1 MANKSAPALV
11 LRDGDRQKL
20 KSMLRTPTLAAGLA
34 QRARVVLLASDGM
47 ANYEIADRVGV
58 SRPTVN
64 LWRSRYTEQGLPG
77 LADQKRPGRPRTVD
91 RSQVITA
98 TLIPPPA
105 KLGVTHWSSRLLA
118 DQLGIEHSTVA
129 KIWAEYGVKPW
140 QAETFKSPPIHSW
153 RTRSSTWSGCTWRR
167 RRTRLSSVW
176 MRKARSRR

>member
-1 MANKSAPALV
+1 MANRTAPALV
-11 LRDGDRQKL
+11 LRDGDRGKL
-20 KSMLRTPTLAAGLA
+20 EAMLRTPTLAAGLV

-64 LWRSRYTEQGLPG
+64 LWRSRYTEKGLPG

-118 DQLGIEHSTVA
+118 DLLGIEHSTVA
-129 KIWAEYGVKPW
+129 KVWAEYGSSRGR
-140 QAETFKSPPIHSW
+140 QRRSSSPPIRSW
-153 RTRSSTWSGCTWRR
+153 RPRSSTWSGCRARR
-167 RRTRLSSVW
+167 
-176 MRKARSRR
+176 